1 MGKLEK
7 LVSKFAVQTAVYW
20 DGSTIN
26 KYGESSFST
35 GVEIK
40 VRWDGVTE
48 LIRNKQGKEVMS
60 NAKILTNTDC
70 NIEGWLYLGTLAS
83 LDTPQKSN
91 PKLIT
96 NNAFEIQKID
106 KIPFVK
112 STDSFVRTI
121 YL

>member
-7 LVSKFAVQTAVYW
+7 LVKKFAVQTAVYW
-20 DGSTIN
+20 DGSSIN
-26 KYGESSFST
+26 SFGESEFSI

-60 NAKILTNTDC
+60 SAKILTNTDC
-70 NIEGWLYLGTLAS
+70 NIEGWLYLGTLAGLS
-83 LDTPQKSN
+83 TPQKSN
-91 PKLIT
+91 PQIVLG
-96 NNAFEIQKID
+96 AYEIQKIE